1 MVSRLYVG
9 GLPESVTEESIK
21 ARFNTFGHVVSV
33 ELPAVKVLGGEA
45 AEARSH
51 RGFGYVEL
59 VPSDDAAVRR
69 CIGAVRPNEKPQ
81 RPHSG
86 DFKMEVTA

>member
-9 GLPESVTEESIK
+9 GLPEGVTEESIK
-21 ARFNTFGHVVSV
+21 ARFNTFGRVLSV
-33 ELPAVKVLGGEA
+33 ELPAARVLEGEG

-59 VPSDDAAVRR
+59 VPADDAAVRR
-69 CIGAVRPNEKPQ
+69 CIGAVSPKERTQ
-81 RPHSG
+81 G
-86 DFKMEVTA
+86 A